1 MCQRLSG
8 RIMPSLQILCMLV
21 LFSLCNYAETAFYV
35 NQILSEMAEVGT
47 SPDVPPIDGSPIT
60 SKYTKP
66 HTTCL

>member
-47 SPDVPPIDGSPIT
+47 SP
-60 SKYTKP
+60 
-66 HTTCL
+66 